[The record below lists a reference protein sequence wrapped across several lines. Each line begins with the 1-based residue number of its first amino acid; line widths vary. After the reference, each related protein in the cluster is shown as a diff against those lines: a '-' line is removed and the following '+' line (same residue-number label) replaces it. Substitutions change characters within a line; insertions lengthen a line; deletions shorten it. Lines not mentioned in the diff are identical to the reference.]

1 MLAIYRKDALEGGE
15 RYREDYDFDL
25 ESSALELRGGSGM
38 LGKRMR
44 IRMISSSRPS
54 GGVVLLRNLTLT
66 YYSAV
71 IDIWVSF
78 VTVFFV
84 KYL

>member
-1 MLAIYRKDALEGGE
+1 MVWDGWGKDK
-15 RYREDYDFDL
+15 DMTDFL
-25 ESSALELRGGSGM
+25 FQ
-38 LGKRMR
+38 
-44 IRMISSSRPS
+44 PS

-78 VTVFFV
+78 VTVVFV